1 MSNDIYCYYVYAY
14 LRQKD
19 SKTAKAGT
27 PYYIGKGKNGRAYGK
42 HRHIPIPKE
51 KTKIVFL
58 ETNLSNIGALALER
72 RYIDWYGRKDLG
84 TGILH
89 NRTSGGEGSTNFSL
103 EAIAKIRSSK
113 IGKNNPNYGK
123 KLSLEIRK
131 KMSSSRKGKHRS
143 PETITKMIAN
153 KLGKKH
159 TEETKAK
166 MSNAHLGKKPW
177 NKGKKPKNKPKICK
191 YCERQ
196 FVTKTS
202 KPKQRFCSISCSAIE
217 REKNRKVK
225 DVHASSS
232 SSDLFPIYSS

>member
-14 LRQKD
+14 LRQQD

-27 PYYIGKGKNGRAYGK
+27 PYYIGKGKNGRAYAK
-42 HRHIPIPKE
+42 HRHIPIPKK

-89 NRTSGGEGSTNFSL
+89 NRTSGGEGSTNFCHSL
-103 EAIAKIRSSK
+103 ESIAKIRTSK
-113 IGKNNPNYGK
+113 MGKNNPNYGK

-131 KMSSSRKGKHRS
+131 KMSSSRKGKRRS
-143 PETITKMIAN
+143 PETIAKISTN

-159 TEETKAK
+159 TEEAKAK
-166 MSNAHLGKKPW
+166 MSISHLGKQPW
-177 NKGKKPKNKPKICK
+177 NKGKKLKNKSKICK
-191 YCERQ
+191 HCKRQ
-196 FVTKTS
+196 FSTKTS
-202 KPKQRFCSISCSAIE
+202 RPKQRFCSSSCFATE
-217 REKNRKVK
+217 REKNRKMK
-225 DVHASSS
+225 DIYLSSS
-232 SSDLFPIYSS
+232 SFFPIYSS